1 MFDGKDSTTNPLTV
15 IMQFIL
21 YGTNFPTASINKI
34 TTFEKS
40 VVITNFLS
48 MKKVR
53 FLSLAA
59 ILALGSF
66 VAPQSASAYTYH
78 VTLLDGTQKSFEA
91 KNSAAAVHH
100 FRANFTKGVLTK
112 RPNGGLL
119 DFL

>member
-1 MFDGKDSTTNPLTV
+1 
-15 IMQFIL
+15 
-21 YGTNFPTASINKI
+21 
-34 TTFEKS
+34 
-40 VVITNFLS
+40 

-66 VAPQSASAYTYH
+66 VAPQTVSAYTYH
-78 VTLLDGTQKSFEA
+78 VTLPYGTQKSFEA